1 MVVTEEVRERDGG
14 VAVDTSAEVPTAA
27 ESTAVVAE
35 LASKSARPGWRVRLA
50 EQPTLVLVVVFAIL
64 YAVTAWQDD
73 SLLTTGGVRSILLLA
88 CPLAVFAACQTICML
103 TGGIDLSIAMTANL
117 AAYVAATQS
126 DTGTVPAL
134 AMALGIGL
142 AVGFVNGLAIGV
154 FRVNPLIMTLGM
166 ASVLLGIVTVGLR
179 GWLAGSTNVLD
190 LVREVGSGTLIGPL
204 PRNIIVW
211 AAVALL
217 LVLGLRS
224 SGLGR
229 VIYAI
234 GDNQIACRLAGV
246 RVWQV
251 LLAVYVL
258 SGLLAAIGGLL
269 FSGTTGSV
277 GVDQTNSYLL
287 PSVAATVIGGT
298 SILGGTGGY
307 AGTILG
313 ALILTVLNR
322 LLLRIDVSD
331 AVKQMLYGLIVL
343 VLAWLFVRLT
353 GQKAGEGER

>member
-1 MVVTEEVRERDGG
+1 VSDDVAVKRPGEGSPEEVEH
-14 VAVDTSAEVPTAA
+14 VPTAE
-27 ESTAVVAE
+27 ESTAVVEEIVEHA
-35 LASKSARPGWRVRLA
+35 ARPGWRTRIV
-50 EQPTLVLVVVFAIL
+50 EQPTLVLVGVFAVL
-64 YAVTAWQDD
+64 YAVTVWQDD
-73 SLLTTGGVRSILLLA
+73 SLLETGGIRSILLLA
-88 CPLAVFAACQTICML
+88 CPLAIFAASQTLCML

-117 AAYVAATQS
+117 AAYVAAVESGQ
-126 DTGTVPAL
+126 GTARAL
-134 AMALGIGL
+134 LLALTVGL
-142 AVGFVNGLAIGV
+142 VVGFVNGLAIGV

-166 ASVLLGIVTVGLR
+166 ASVLLGIITVGLR
-179 GWLAGSTNVLD
+179 GWLSGSTNVLD
-190 LVREVGSGTLIGPL
+190 FVRDVGSGTLAGPL
-204 PRNIIVW
+204 PKNLIVW
-211 AAVALL
+211 VIIAAI

-229 VIYAI
+229 MIYAV
-234 GDNQIACRLAGV
+234 GDNPIACRLAGV

-277 GVDQTNSYLL
+277 GVDQTNNYLL

-322 LLLRIDVSD
+322 LLLRIDVSE
-331 AVKQMLYGLIVL
+331 AVKQMLYGAIVL
-343 VLAWLFVRLT
+343 VLAWLYVRLT
-353 GQKAGEGER
+353 GQKAGEGEG

>member
-1 MVVTEEVRERDGG
+1 MTDDLAARE
-14 VAVDTSAEVPTAA
+14 EVPTAA
-27 ESTAVVAE
+27 DSTAVVAAI
-35 LASKSARPGWRVRLA
+35 ASEAARPGWRVRLA
-50 EQPTLVLVVVFAIL
+50 EQPTLVLAGVFVVL
-64 YAVTAWQDD
+64 YAITAWQDD
-73 SLLTTGGVRSILLLA
+73 SLLREAGVRSILLLA
-88 CPLAVFAACQTICML
+88 CPLAVFAACQTLCML
-103 TGGIDLSIAMTANL
+103 TGGIDLSIAMSANL
-117 AAYVAATQS
+117 AAYVAATES
-126 DTGTVPAL
+126 GRGTVPAL
-134 AMALGIGL
+134 ALAFGVGL

-179 GWLAGSTNVLD
+179 GWLSGSTNVLD
-190 LVREVGSGTLIGPL
+190 LVRDIGSGTLFGPFPKNL
-204 PRNIIVW
+204 VVW
-211 AAVALL
+211 AIVAVV

-229 VIYAI
+229 MIYAV
-234 GDNQIACRLAGV
+234 GDNPIACRLAGV

-258 SGLLAAIGGLL
+258 SGLLAAIAGLL

-287 PSVAATVIGGT
+287 PAVAATVIGGT

-307 AGTILG
+307 SGTILG

-322 LLLRIDVSD
+322 LLLRLDVSE
-331 AVKQMLYGLIVL
+331 AFKQMLYGVIVL
-343 VLAWLFVRLT
+343 ALAWLYVRLT
-353 GQKAGEGER
+353 GQKSRTGEQ